1 MSINESYSV
10 VVGRI
15 LTVVGYPGV
24 SPAIHMYLEWHAR
37 PLGVGFE
44 GGAPYSTAPEYH
56 TSVCMAWDTCPL
68 VDSGTRCEVGHF
80 GLLLL

>member
-1 MSINESYSV
+1 M

-15 LTVVGYPGV
+15 LTVVGSSGV
-24 SPAIHMYLEWHAR
+24 SPAIYMYPRMAR
-37 PLGVGFE
+37 KTSGGRFE
-44 GGAPYSTAPEYH
+44 GGAPYSIAPEYH

-68 VDSGTRCEVGHF
+68 VDSGTRYEVGHF